1 MVTPGPDRATSA
13 DDIGS
18 LWARVHG
25 ALADDI
31 EHGRLAPNARLP
43 SERDLSRRFAVS
55 RVTVRRALAQLAHE
69 GRVTTSTGLG
79 WFVSPPQVEEPPNEL
94 LSFRRIGESLGLPVT
109 ARVLTAQHREATLD
123 EAAALAIAPGAELV
137 ELERLRFLD
146 GVPIVIDAS
155 LIPAARAP
163 KLLEHD
169 FRRESLYDVLAE
181 SHGIIAASADYV
193 VQARAADDHA
203 AELLGLEPGEPVLA
217 AEQLTVDIARRPFQ
231 LSTMTYRG
239 DRYRFRTTLRIA
251 SPGGAL
257 TNAMTP

>member
-1 MVTPGPDRATSA
+1 VVTPEPHRATSV

-18 LWARVHG
+18 LWERVHG

-31 EHGRLAPNARLP
+31 EHGRLPPNARLP

-55 RVTVRRALAQLAHE
+55 RVTVRRALAELARE

-79 WFVSPPQVEEPPNEL
+79 WFVRAAQVEEPPNEL
-94 LSFRRIGESLGLPVT
+94 VSFRRMGESLGLPVT
-109 ARVLTAQHREATLD
+109 ARVLLAQHRQATLD
-123 EAAALAIAPGAELV
+123 EAAALSIAPGAELI

-146 GVPIVIDAS
+146 GVPIVIDCS

-163 KLLEHD
+163 TLLEHD
-169 FRRESLYDVLAE
+169 FTRESLYDALAE

-203 AELLGLEPGEPVLA
+203 AELLDLEPGEPVLA
-217 AEQLTVDIARRPFQ
+217 AEQLTIDIARRPFQ
-231 LSTMTYRG
+231 LSRMTYRG

-251 SPGGAL
+251 TPRV
-257 TNAMTP
+257 THHNAVTP